1 MQWSLT
7 AITKEDIDLILEIEN
22 DSFKKPW
29 GRLSFANE
37 FACQNARTYV
47 VKCRDINGDERII
60 GYICFRLTAG
70 EMHILKLA
78 VALRWRELG
87 VASRLV
93 QKSLDLALEKNILK
107 VFLEVRQTNYPAINF
122 YHKIG
127 FQIVGRQKH
136 YYPET
141 KEDALVMV
149 KNLKIDC
156 NPTTEKMCSQHGLR
170 ITNCIRNRNKIINRI
185 FS

>member
-29 GRLSFANE
+29 SRLSFANE
-37 FACQNARTYV
+37 FACQDVRTYV
-47 VKCRDINGDERII
+47 VKWRDVNGDEQII

-70 EMHILKLA
+70 GIHILKLA

-93 QKSLDLALEKNILK
+93 QKGLDMALEKNILK
-107 VFLEVRQTNYPAINF
+107 AFLEVRPTNYPAINF

-127 FQIVGRQKH
+127 FQIIGRRKH

-149 KNLKIDC
+149 KNLETDC
-156 NPTTEKMCSQHGLR
+156 NPTAEKCV
-170 ITNCIRNRNKIINRI
+170 RNAA
-185 FS
+185 